1 LFEPLITLVILITL
15 MMHIGE
21 IRENQVNQRFGLLK
35 TKNADRSPCAENDRR
50 MMCMILK
57 GLSRFLRNFGR
68 TSGLACL
75 LACFK
80 HVGFFGKVKL
90 YLFFFR

>member
-1 LFEPLITLVILITL
+1 LLPPWFTLFEPLITLVILITL

-35 TKNADRSPCAENDRR
+35 TKNADRSPYATENDRR
-50 MMCMILK
+50 MNLNERTFPN
-57 GLSRFLRNFGR
+57 LTESGR

-75 LACFK
+75 LAC
-80 HVGFFGKVKL
+80 L
-90 YLFFFR
+90 L